1 MNYMQDSTSNN
12 KLKGLKSLIGLVA
25 GAAFAL
31 LAIIT
36 MYSSVF
42 YAEGGEFIRKQ
53 DPSGGHEWILTQGL
67 HFKTPF
73 VSRLDRFTQMVT
85 IDMAAGEDEAASVDR
100 DPLSVKFSD
109 TYSGTM
115 QTSWRFSLP
124 ANPDLLEKIYQAT
137 KSQKS
142 LSQNTLL
149 RYAQNLLT
157 YTGNQFL
164 GEDFMQGGQNEFLTR
179 LYYQAEHGLY
189 QTKRVK
195 KAVVSEASYVS
206 KEDQESGKTDK
217 TADSFVW
224 MVEILLDANQNPI
237 TSAKDN
243 LLGELGIGV
252 DMISIVDFTPDI
264 DLNKFMDEKK
274 KRIRDRSG
282 IVEEQRNEKE
292 KAITAQLKGD
302 RERIEARAVQLQA
315 KDAAVI
321 AEEQKVE
328 VAKQQKALAV
338 VNKQRELEIAQSNK
352 GIQEAN
358 FASAKFEAL
367 ANKEKGLAE
376 AEVIAAKYKAL
387 GNDVY
392 LRELE
397 KEQAVELYRALPQM
411 PAVTMPYVVTIG
423 SDGATG
429 GKGGNLTESL
439 GNMSSLY
446 LLNNLGATLPK
457 K

>member
-1 MNYMQDSTSNN
+1 MNFGIVKYILLGVAALFGLTTIVSST
-12 KLKGLKSLIGLVA
+12 
-25 GAAFAL
+25 
-31 LAIIT
+31 
-36 MYSSVF
+36 Y
-42 YAEGGEFIRKQ
+42 YAEGGEFVREQ
-53 DPSGGHEWILTQGL
+53 NPSGGHEWVLAQGL
-67 HFKTPF
+67 HFKVPF
-73 VSRLDRFTQMVT
+73 FSRLDRFTQMVT
-85 IDMAAGEDEAASVDR
+85 IDMAGDVDEAASVDR
-100 DPLSVKFSD
+100 DPISIKFSD
-109 TYSGTM
+109 TYSGII

-142 LSQNTLL
+142 LGQNTLL
-149 RYAQNLLT
+149 RYSQNLLT

-164 GEDFMQGGQNEFLTR
+164 GEDYMQGGQNDFLTR

-195 KAVVSEASYVS
+195 RLVTSEASFVT
-206 KEDQESGKTDK
+206 KDEQEGGKGDK

-224 MVEILLDANQNPI
+224 LVEIVRDEQGNPV
-237 TSAKDN
+237 TNTKDN
-243 LLGELGIGV
+243 LLGDLGIGV
-252 DMISIVDFTPDI
+252 DMISIIDFRPDN
-264 DLNKFMDEKK
+264 DLNNFMNEKK
-274 KRIRDRSG
+274 GRILARSG

-302 RERIEARAVQLQA
+302 RERIEARAEQLKT

-338 VNKQRELEIAQSNK
+338 VNKQRELEVAQSNR

-367 ANKEKGLAE
+367 AIKEKGLAD
-376 AEVIAAKYKAL
+376 AEVTAAKYRAL
-387 GNDVY
+387 NNDVY

-397 KEQAVELYRALPQM
+397 KEQAVSLYMALPQM
-411 PAVTMPYVVTIG
+411 PAVTMPQIVTIG
-423 SDGATG
+423 GDKSSG
-429 GKGGNLTESL
+429 GDLNSSL
-439 GNMSSLY
+439 SNMSSLY
-446 LLNNLGATLPK
+446 LMNNLGATMPK